1 MTLDP
6 DAVGA
11 RALQILIEER
21 KRQGLSMRQLA
32 AAAGLSQPMISY
44 LESGMRAPSLDT
56 FLRLCGVLEIKPS
69 EVLKRAE

>member
-1 MTLDP
+1 MSLDP
-6 DAVGA
+6 DVVGA

-56 FLRLCGVLEIKPS
+56 FLRLCSVLKLKPS